1 MIAVDAGTHLASIV
15 RILAQQMPLY
25 SKDAPPAGYSQVINE
40 GPFAGVKCPGYSAR
54 ANALHIFRELMHA
67 FLITHP
73 HLDHLSAMGINT
85 PALEYGREAKAIVA
99 LDSTIEAIKS
109 HIFNDSIW
117 PNLSDEGSGV
127 GFVTYRRLKEGG
139 NTRLGSGDAR
149 GYVRVCD
156 SLATLCMGVTHGKC
170 KSRPAAAAHHRSES
184 TGWHDGYTFPQR
196 RLSRISDTES
206 YFAAV
211 QYQRQN
217 PSFSASAFNLP
228 PGQTTPGYSTLQ
240 TPNLG
245 AVDGDHSFEPVQSS
259 AFFILNEETFAEIL
273 VFGDIEPDTVSLSPQ
288 NYKVWRTA
296 APKVANGTLK
306 AVFIECSYDDSVRD
320 TDLYGH
326 LCPRHLIE
334 ELLFL
339 AKEVA
344 DYKARKDSTG
354 ADSATKSTAAKRPS
368 EQPGSPHATW
378 KRTKLNNGST
388 SSASDMEQVTQL
400 PVTPASANAF
410 SPYVGTRSSTNGR
423 KTSLS
428 TSTLPGDVSPELPR
442 NASPLRLPQ
451 PARHVHFPGGAPDG
465 LTASPRQSMAI
476 TSPSLAGHSISYPPS
491 NLGMQ
496 AATHAPSIDTSTG
509 DAQPERLP
517 DPMKGLVVHIIH
529 VKDTL
534 TDGPSPGEIILAQ
547 LKGTGEAAGLECEF
561 DVTDSGQSIWI

>member
-1 MIAVDAGTHLASIV
+1 VIAVDAGTHLASIV

-25 SKDAPPAGYSQVINE
+25 SKHAPPAGYSQVIE
-40 GPFAGVKCPGYSAR
+40 RGPFAGVKCPGYSAR

-85 PALEYGREAKAIVA
+85 PALEYGREAKTIVA

-170 KSRPAAAAHHRSES
+170 KSRPAAAAHHRTDSA
-184 TGWHDGYTFPQR
+184 GWHDGYTFPQR

-217 PSFSASAFNLP
+217 PSFSASAFTLP
-228 PGQTTPGYSTLQ
+228 PGQSTPGYPTLQ
-240 TPNLG
+240 TPSLG
-245 AVDGDHSFEPVQSS
+245 AVDADHSFEPVQSS
-259 AFFILNEETFAEIL
+259 AFFILNEETSAEIL
-273 VFGDIEPDTVSLSPQ
+273 VFGDIEPDVVSLSPQ
-288 NYKVWRTA
+288 NYKVWKTA

-326 LCPRHLIE
+326 MCPRHLIE

-344 DYKARKDSTG
+344 DYRARKNSTG
-354 ADSATKSTAAKRPS
+354 TDTPIHTTPAKRPA
-368 EQPGSPHATW
+368 EQPDSPRSTR
-378 KRTKLNNGST
+378 KRTRLNGST

-400 PVTPASANAF
+400 PDTPAPGNPSNL
-410 SPYVGTRSSTNGR
+410 YVGARSSAYGR

-428 TSTLPGDVSPELPR
+428 TSTLPGDSSPV
-442 NASPLRLPQ
+442 PLRHISPSRIPQ
-451 PARHVHFPGGAPDG
+451 PARHVHFPGSSADAM
-465 LTASPRQSMAI
+465 TASPGQI
-476 TSPSLAGHSISYPPS
+476 TSPSLAGNSISHNPMNSP
-491 NLGMQ
+491 MQ
-496 AATHAPSIDTSTG
+496 AATHGPSVDTSTG
-509 DAQPERLP
+509 NAQPEGQP

-534 TDGPSPGEIILAQ
+534 MDGPSPGEIILAQ
-547 LKGTGEAAGLECEF
+547 LNESAKAAGLECEF
-561 DVTDSGQSIWI
+561 DVTDSGQSIWV